1 MTADRHVY
9 MPDTRTNSHVHT
21 LTHQTVTEAV
31 CTDTHMS
38 THTDT
43 CASTQI
49 HTSTVCRHTC
59 RVKNTYTDTHT
70 CMQQTQVHAYTCTRG
85 MGTRI
90 HRSMSTQIHT
100 DTHTY
105 NRHMQTHTEPAAR
118 RHSTPTSAHTDTRK
132 HMCVHVHARHTS
144 TTGAQTQLMHGA
156 RTHTDLC
163 RHTST
168 QTHRVPCSLGHTLAG
183 TSPRLPAHFRV
194 AHRPHCPAGPT
205 PSHSSLCG
213 LWPASW
219 TEARAWGLGKRRHWY
234 EPAPGWGEE
243 EAG

>member
-21 LTHQTVTEAV
+21 LTHQ
-31 CTDTHMS
+31 S
-38 THTDT
+38 QRL
-43 CASTQI
+43 CAQ
-49 HTSTVCRHTC
+49 
-59 RVKNTYTDTHT
+59 THT
-70 CMQQTQVHAYTCTRG
+70 CPRTQTHVPAHRYTHPQCADTHAESRTHTQTHIHACNKHTQVHAYTCTRG

-100 DTHTY
+100 DTRTY

-118 RHSTPTSAHTDTRK
+118 RHSTPTSVYTDTQK
-132 HMCVHVHARHTS
+132 HMCVHVHARRTS
-144 TTGAQTQLMHGA
+144 TTGAKTQLRHGA